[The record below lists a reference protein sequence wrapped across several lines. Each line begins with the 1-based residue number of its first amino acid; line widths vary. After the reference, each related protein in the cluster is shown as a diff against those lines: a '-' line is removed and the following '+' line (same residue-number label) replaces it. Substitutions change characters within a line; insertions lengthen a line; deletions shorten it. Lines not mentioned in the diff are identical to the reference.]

1 VARRDAGLETVSEF
15 LKGAGHEFASAK
27 DKESSQRTGDIRA
40 KSARKG
46 SVAKGTRSEFLKYAL
61 SRQRTEGAIESIFVK
76 RKVAR
81 KIRSIVEAAL
91 DGVGDAKFRDSA
103 EGLVQRKVASVL

>member
-1 VARRDAGLETVSEF
+1 METGLETVSGLMEF
-15 LKGAGHEFASAK
+15 ACHEFASAK
-27 DKESSQRTGDIRA
+27 DKQSWQRTGDIRA
-40 KSARKG
+40 KNARKG

-61 SRQRTEGAIESIFVK
+61 SRQGSEGAIESIFVK